1 MNKSKIINIVI
12 IIVALALIA
21 FLVFKDKKTDNGA
34 ENETPNTET
43 PDNTNGTGANAGG
56 AIPVPAES
64 SWTETKG
71 AEDKITFDAPAEY
84 YISYP
89 VIGGCSDV
97 VSISTQTASD
107 PTIAV
112 AMIYKEGC
120 VTDTDVTMNYAM
132 REVKNGYVF
141 QTNSNHPTVRAV
153 FDRIVASAQIKD

>member
-1 MNKSKIINIVI
+1 MNSNKSKIKNIVVI
-12 IIVALALIA
+12 IIALALIA
-21 FLVFKDKKTDNGA
+21 FLVLKEKKT
-34 ENETPNTET
+34 ETVVPVEETPSETE
-43 PDNTNGTGANAGG
+43 NGSGANAGNGG

-64 SWTETKG
+64 SWTEK
-71 AEDKITFDAPAEY
+71 EVKDKITFDAPADY

-97 VSISTQTASD
+97 VSISTQTPTD

-120 VTDTDVTMNYAM
+120 VSDTDVTMNYAM
-132 REVKNGYVF
+132 REVKDGYVF

-153 FDRIVASAQIKD
+153 FDRIVASAEVK